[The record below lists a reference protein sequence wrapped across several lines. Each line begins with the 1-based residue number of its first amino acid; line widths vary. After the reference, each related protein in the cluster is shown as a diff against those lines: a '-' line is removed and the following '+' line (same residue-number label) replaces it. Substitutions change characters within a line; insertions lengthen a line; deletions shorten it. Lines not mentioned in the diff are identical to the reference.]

1 MNTQKVVFVNKE
13 LNTRMAGLLRLPD
26 GFDIHDGFSCQFLFL
41 RQIFA
46 GCRGCSETK
55 WGCTNRWSYVDM
67 EILVPKNTQSQAV
80 KTFTDFLQ
88 DKS

>member
-55 WGCTNRWSYVDM
+55 
-67 EILVPKNTQSQAV
+67 
-80 KTFTDFLQ
+80 
-88 DKS
+88 